1 MLIEVLRDSVQ
12 IHPKGIKFQ
21 QEQINCRISRRLKW
35 KQVKIPSF
43 FISLIIRINK
53 ATKSLFRTF
62 KSQSISYQFIL
73 WLKNTNQSDE
83 GKRITSLY
91 LTWIAQATFWVW
103 ETLWTLHHFLHTF
116 SDFHLKYLEVEDQ
129 QKHQLEIKLKRQ
141 WTLPFHLLRNST
153 RGNSGPGTDSIPEK
167 PERIP
172 AWAGKPEVSI
182 ILLAER
188 NRNQINPRRTCS
200 KIFSM

>member
-129 QKHQLEIKLKRQ
+129 QKHQLEIKLKDNE
-141 WTLPFHLLRNST
+141 HYH
-153 RGNSGPGTDSIPEK
+153 SIYWETQ
-167 PERIP
+167 
-172 AWAGKPEVSI
+172 PEVI
-182 ILLAER
+182 QDQVLILSQRSPREFPLELE
-188 NRNQINPRRTCS
+188 NQ
-200 KIFSM
+200 KFQYYY